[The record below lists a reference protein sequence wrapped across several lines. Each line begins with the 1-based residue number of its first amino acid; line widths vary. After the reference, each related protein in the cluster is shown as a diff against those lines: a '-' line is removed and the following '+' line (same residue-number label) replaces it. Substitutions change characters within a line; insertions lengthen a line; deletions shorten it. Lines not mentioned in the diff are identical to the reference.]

1 MANAILNPAPPSFG
15 VEEDESM
22 HELWLWLHENRRSS
36 CENCLAFATTLAFSS
51 CENCQ
56 NPLDELLRRLLQVHH
71 QVYSER
77 EKRPIYCVH
86 RNKTI
91 EKPFIELNKVDR
103 RHGKRPFPS
112 DHASREEREGFN
124 FSVLPSPPK
133 SQGEEAS
140 QFSFIHPINN
150 TSDDSTPSTPIPQY
164 GQISN
169 SCLIETQDPSQQPL
183 NQGGNGRK
191 RHYRGVRQRPWGK
204 WAAEIRD
211 PKKAARV
218 WLGTFDTA
226 EAAAAAYDA
235 AALKFKG
242 SKAKLNFPEHVLVPP
257 PPISSSPYNNNHQN
271 NHSYCYGSSALAPP
285 PPLPLPSS
293 QHVYDQPQQPLLS
306 SSSQEE
312 GFPNLMQYAQLLW
325 SRDDDD
331 LQRVASGLHHQQ
343 HHHHHHHPN
352 EAFYDSSSS
361 TLFSSSST
369 TSSMAVSDQQQIG
382 DDTSTAPKRGEYY
395 DSCFFRGNDFHD
407 KN

>member
-1 MANAILNPAPPSFG
+1 MPLDLLLINFKLRSVLCVPGSRKTKVHVSQSMANAILNPAPPSFG

-56 NPLDELLRRLLQVHH
+56 NPLDELLRRLV
-71 QVYSER
+71 
-77 EKRPIYCVH
+77 
-86 RNKTI
+86 
-91 EKPFIELNKVDR
+91 VDR

>member
-1 MANAILNPAPPSFG
+1 
-15 VEEDESM
+15 
-22 HELWLWLHENRRSS
+22 
-36 CENCLAFATTLAFSS
+36 
-51 CENCQ
+51 
-56 NPLDELLRRLLQVHH
+56 
-71 QVYSER
+71 VYSER

-91 EKPFIELNKVDR
+91 EKPFIELDKVDR

-343 HHHHHHHPN
+343 HHHHHHPN